1 MVFELECN
9 SCGFFRET
17 KYCQILKMDVCYE
30 CCTLCK
36 KRNECN
42 LRVWFKNIIPYD
54 KKGAKKTVTGSTL
67 DSFLK

>member
-36 KRNECN
+36 KKE
-42 LRVWFKNIIPYD
+42 
-54 KKGAKKTVTGSTL
+54 
-67 DSFLK
+67 